1 MVNYFPKYLL
11 KTINEHDPFH
21 KEVTKKQSRNA
32 NGRHFVFCLCV
43 TGHSLL
49 CSEAT
54 DSTKYTNM
62 SVYACIHICIY
73 TYRHVCVCESR
84 LSGQRSTEHQI
95 MLVYVARDR
104 RIVHLQH
111 LHTRGLY
118 A

>member
-1 MVNYFPKYLL
+1 MYLL

-21 KEVTKKQSRNA
+21 KRLTKKQSRNA

-62 SVYACIHICIY
+62 SVYACIHMCMYI
-73 TYRHVCVCESR
+73 H
-84 LSGQRSTEHQI
+84 
-95 MLVYVARDR
+95 
-104 RIVHLQH
+104 
-111 LHTRGLY
+111 LY
-118 A
+118 ACMRVSFEWPAEHRAEQATNYAGLCTQSRTHI